1 MNLNTI
7 ALLQQLKTQ
16 LEKFKARHLKFPLF
30 LDAVSEHA
38 LTEGTIVEI
47 AVTTPDGQNYTSNLR
62 LMAEDIELIR
72 SLKDMNV

>member
-1 MNLNTI
+1 MNLNTS
-7 ALLQQLKTQ
+7 ATLQQMKTH
-16 LEKFKARHLKFPLF
+16 LGKFKARHLKFPLF